1 MSRYCAPLQ
10 APLVHVLEL
19 RPLLVLAD
27 QAGIDGSLVRQ
38 VMRDSAIDLSE
49 PKKVEIL
56 ANRPRCPNRGSSAR
70 YSVRSA
76 STGST
81 AVARRAG
88 K

>member
-1 MSRYCAPLQ
+1 
-10 APLVHVLEL
+10 
-19 RPLLVLAD
+19 
-27 QAGIDGSLVRQ
+27 
-38 VMRDSAIDLSE
+38 MRDSAIDLSE

-81 AVARRAG
+81 AVANTVANNSSIRTHGNTPIR
-88 K
+88 